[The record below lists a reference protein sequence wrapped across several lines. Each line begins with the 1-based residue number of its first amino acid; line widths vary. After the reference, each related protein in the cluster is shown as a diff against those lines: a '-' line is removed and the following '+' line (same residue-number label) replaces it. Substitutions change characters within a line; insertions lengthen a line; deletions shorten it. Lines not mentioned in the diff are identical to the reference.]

1 MIMMNADD
9 IEDDCDYSEY
19 QRVHHLPYL
28 QTTLRHNDFRF
39 ECSFSCFFL
48 LFKLYISKL
57 KTLKKLKKLTGTQMF
72 TNMIMHSKT
81 S

>member
-19 QRVHHLPYL
+19 QRVHQLPYL
-28 QTTLRHNDFRF
+28 QTTLRHSVFRF
-39 ECSFSCFFL
+39 ECSFSCFL

-57 KTLKKLKKLTGTQMF
+57 KKLKKLKKLTGTHMF